1 MLILHFIP
9 GGRTAGQV
17 PLRLALESLMKEEKM
32 HDVDNEHEMEV
43 LASTQH
49 TETETKKGEND
60 SALDVAVESKKKEH
74 LDNADDR
81 YLMSIEEDGLD
92 ENGFVVQPQ
101 VNIITLADRLNSASV
116 SSLRSVE
123 SSQVLPESSTGIQ
136 KEEVQIPIPH
146 SSEEEEDI
154 AI

>member
-1 MLILHFIP
+1 M
-9 GGRTAGQV
+9 R
-17 PLRLALESLMKEEKM
+17 
-32 HDVDNEHEMEV
+32 DVDNEHEMEV

>member
-1 MLILHFIP
+1 
-9 GGRTAGQV
+9 
-17 PLRLALESLMKEEKM
+17 MKEEKM
-32 HDVDNEHEMEV
+32 RDVDNEHEMEV

>member
-1 MLILHFIP
+1 
-9 GGRTAGQV
+9 
-17 PLRLALESLMKEEKM
+17 M

-92 ENGFVVQPQ
+92 ENGFVVQSQ
-101 VNIITLADRLNSASV
+101 VNLLSPTDRLNSASV

>member
-1 MLILHFIP
+1 
-9 GGRTAGQV
+9 
-17 PLRLALESLMKEEKM
+17 MKEEKM
-32 HDVDNEHEMEV
+32 RDVDNEHEMEV

-92 ENGFVVQPQ
+92 ENGFVVQSQ
-101 VNIITLADRLNSASV
+101 VNLLSPTDRLNSASV

-123 SSQVLPESSTGIQ
+123 SSQVLPESRTGNE
-136 KEEVQIPIPH
+136 KEEEIAVPIPKGP
-146 SSEEEEDI
+146 EEEEDI

>member
-1 MLILHFIP
+1 
-9 GGRTAGQV
+9 
-17 PLRLALESLMKEEKM
+17 M

-49 TETETKKGEND
+49 TETETKKGENE
-60 SALDVAVESKKKEH
+60 SVLEVTVESKKEQ

-92 ENGFVVQPQ
+92 ENGFVVQSQ
-101 VNIITLADRLNSASV
+101 VNLLSPTDRLNSASV

>member
-1 MLILHFIP
+1 M
-9 GGRTAGQV
+9 R
-17 PLRLALESLMKEEKM
+17 
-32 HDVDNEHEMEV
+32 DVDNEHEMEV

-49 TETETKKGEND
+49 TETETKKGENE
-60 SALDVAVESKKKEH
+60 SVLEVTVESKKEQ

-92 ENGFVVQPQ
+92 ENGFVVQSQ
-101 VNIITLADRLNSASV
+101 VNLLSPTDRLNSASV

-123 SSQVLPESSTGIQ
+123 SSPVLPESRTGNE
-136 KEEVQIPIPH
+136 KEEEIVVPIPKGP
-146 SSEEEEDI
+146 EEEEDI